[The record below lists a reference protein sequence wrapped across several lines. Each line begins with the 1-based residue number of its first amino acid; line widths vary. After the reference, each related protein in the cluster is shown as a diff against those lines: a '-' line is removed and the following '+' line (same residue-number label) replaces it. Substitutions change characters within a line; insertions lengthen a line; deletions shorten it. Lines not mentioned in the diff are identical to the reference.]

1 MSIRAVASSPAPRR
15 GSRPARA
22 LSVALA
28 VLALAA
34 SGVAAAQ
41 ATGTAKDVPI
51 PEKKPPPVGKEGA
64 PTVTIRT
71 TEDGDVIEE
80 YRTAG
85 KVTMVH
91 VTPKVGVP
99 YYLYD
104 DDHNGRLD
112 RSDAEKGDV
121 KPVYYTIYEWD

>member
-1 MSIRAVASSPAPRR
+1 MSISAVASSPAPRR

-28 VLALAA
+28 VLALTA
-34 SGVAAAQ
+34 SGLAAAQ
-41 ATGTAKDVPI
+41 ATATSKDVPI
-51 PEKKPPPVGKEGA
+51 PEKTPPPVGKEGA